1 MKPSTRRPAKGPPG
15 NGPLGSTDAPGVVSL
30 LTDYGLADGFVGA
43 LHSVLRARLAQVPI
57 VDITHEVGP
66 QDIRAGSL
74 ALKRAAPYLAAG
86 VVIAVVDPGVGTG
99 RRAVAVRAAAAD
111 IVFVGPDN
119 GLMVAAVDAL
129 GGPAVAVEL
138 DNPEYQLPSP
148 GPTFAGR
155 DVFAPAGAYLAAGGD
170 LRRLGPPVDAGTLVR
185 LPLPI
190 CREGDGS
197 LEMEVTWVD
206 RYGNVQLAGGPIS
219 LSRVAG
225 RRRRLTVEAAGRARE
240 AGSGPDGRALR
251 ADHQDGDRPDG
262 DWPDGHWP
270 SGPWPARIVHTYG
283 DLAPGELG
291 VLVDSY
297 GCLALSLNGTSASA
311 RLGAREQDV
320 FVLRPTVVT
329 GDRAPAQSRRRK

>member
-1 MKPSTRRPAKGPPG
+1 
-15 NGPLGSTDAPGVVSL
+15 
-30 LTDYGLADGFVGA
+30 
-43 LHSVLRARLAQVPI
+43 LAQVPI
-57 VDITHEVGP
+57 VDITHEVRP

-99 RRAVAVRAAAAD
+99 RRAVAVRAAVAD

-119 GLMVAAVDAL
+119 GLMVPAVDAL
-129 GGPAVAVEL
+129 GGPAGAVEL

-155 DVFAPAGAYLAAGGD
+155 DVFAPAAAYLAAGGD
-170 LRRLGPPVDAGTLVR
+170 MMKLGPPVDTRTLVR

-197 LEMEVTWVD
+197 LEVEVTWVD

-225 RRRRLTVEAAGRARE
+225 RRHRLTVETAGRVRE
-240 AGSGPDGRALR
+240 AGSGPEGRPLG
-251 ADHQDGDRPDG
+251 ADQLGGPWPGGPWLGGPWPGGPWPGGPWPGGPWPGGPWPGGPSPGGPSPGGASPD
-262 DWPDGHWP
+262 
-270 SGPWPARIVHTYG
+270 GPWPARIVHTYG
-283 DLAPGELG
+283 DLALGELG

-297 GCLALSLNGTSASA
+297 GCLALSLYGASA
-311 RLGAREQDV
+311 ADRLGTREQDV
-320 FVLRPTVVT
+320 ILLTPTVVR
-329 GDRAPAQSRRRK
+329 GDRAPALSRHFK

>member
-1 MKPSTRRPAKGPPG
+1 
-15 NGPLGSTDAPGVVSL
+15 
-30 LTDYGLADGFVGA
+30 
-43 LHSVLRARLAQVPI
+43 LAQVPI
-57 VDITHEVGP
+57 VDITHEVRP

-99 RRAVAVRAAAAD
+99 RRAVAVRAAVAD

-119 GLMVAAVDAL
+119 GLMVPAVDAL
-129 GGPAVAVEL
+129 GGPAGAVEL

-155 DVFAPAGAYLAAGGD
+155 DVFAPAAAYLAAGGD
-170 LRRLGPPVDAGTLVR
+170 MMKLGPPVDTRTLVR

-197 LEMEVTWVD
+197 LEVEVTWVD

-225 RRRRLTVEAAGRARE
+225 RRHRLTVETAGRVRE
-240 AGSGPDGRALR
+240 AGSGPEGRPLG
-251 ADHQDGDRPDG
+251 ADQLGGPWPGGPWPGGPWPGGPSPGGASPD
-262 DWPDGHWP
+262 
-270 SGPWPARIVHTYG
+270 GPWPARIVHTYG
-283 DLAPGELG
+283 DLALGELG

-297 GCLALSLNGTSASA
+297 GCLALSLYGASA
-311 RLGAREQDV
+311 ADRLGTREQDV
-320 FVLRPTVVT
+320 ILLRPTVVK
-329 GDRAPAQSRRRK
+329 GDRAPALSRHFK